1 MERPTFAA
9 CRSADSPEYY
19 VRIVW
24 PHGEEHRIVHFGYRE
39 HAERWIENQA
49 EYWYRLRAGRPRAPS
64 DRHLPCENSR

>member
-1 MERPTFAA
+1 MARPSFAA
-9 CRSADSPEYY
+9 CRAADSPEYY

-49 EYWYRLRAGRPRAPS
+49 ENWLRLRVERRISPTVRHRA
-64 DRHLPCENSR
+64 LENGL